1 MSNKETVYKVYKITY
16 KQRFMGKVIVDSYER
31 TVKDDN
37 ELRSAINALYDD
49 PDVFSVSSEEVAET
63 LKKEES

>member
-1 MSNKETVYKVYKITY
+1 MNDKKTDYKVYKITY
-16 KQRFMGKVIVDSYER
+16 KQRFMGEVIVDSYER

-49 PDVFSVSSEEVAET
+49 PHVFSVSS
-63 LKKEES
+63 